1 MMDNEENTDVNN
13 MQGHTRPIQT
23 IKPQIN
29 VFGNGGTK
37 LNNFVSSQAPSQ
49 QRQPQLHQ
57 IILEMEQDDIND
69 DCMQEDV
76 DMCDGSY

>member
-37 LNNFVSSQAPSQ
+37 LNNFVSSQAPS
-49 QRQPQLHQ
+49 
-57 IILEMEQDDIND
+57 
-69 DCMQEDV
+69 
-76 DMCDGSY
+76 

>member
-1 MMDNEENTDVNN
+1 MSCRTSDIFFQHQPLYQDNEEDTLMMDNEENTDVNN

-37 LNNFVSSQAPSQ
+37 LNNFVSSQAPS
-49 QRQPQLHQ
+49 
-57 IILEMEQDDIND
+57 
-69 DCMQEDV
+69 
-76 DMCDGSY
+76 